1 MKRPLLLSSTLVI
14 ALVLGGCFDRDQS
27 DQQNRSSGEK
37 ASVQMQKNDGDK

>member
-1 MKRPLLLSSTLVI
+1 M
-14 ALVLGGCFDRDQS
+14 LGGCFDRDSS